1 MKMKMLQEDF
11 ITRNLPEFRDIPYC
25 TQCMEPVYDQTF
37 HCGKNE
43 IIMFQDLDKETQR
56 NIVQEELRRYA

>member
-1 MKMKMLQEDF
+1 
-11 ITRNLPEFRDIPYC
+11 
-25 TQCMEPVYDQTF
+25 MEPVYEQTF

-43 IIMFQDLDKETQR
+43 IIMFQDLDRETQR